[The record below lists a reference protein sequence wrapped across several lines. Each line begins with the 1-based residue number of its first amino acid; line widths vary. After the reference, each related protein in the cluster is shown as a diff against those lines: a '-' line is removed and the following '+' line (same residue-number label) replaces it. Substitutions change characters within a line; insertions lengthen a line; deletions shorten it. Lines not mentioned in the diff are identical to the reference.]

1 MGQVEEQRYVCRI
14 CSKPCVSGKS
24 LGGHM
29 RAHLASKKSAVNPNC
44 VEEFGDSD
52 ESKHA
57 LTAKTTNSCRE
68 CGKEFASLRALSGHM
83 RFHSIKNK
91 KEVHLCKECGR
102 GFESIRAVFGHMK
115 SHSTKKVSSVVV
127 ESFCPV
133 RRKRSEIK
141 YKGTV
146 SANPSVSG
154 VDASCCSASEA
165 EEAEEAA
172 RCLVMLSR
180 GVGSFSK
187 LISDSDHSGG
197 VVASNV
203 SEFENGM
210 GVDLVCD
217 EGFLK
222 DGIESNGCDDE
233 SCENGA
239 DLEMVEEKHR
249 AMSSDWVEQEMGSG
263 GSARGSLRGAASM
276 RRCSSLL
283 EMDAVAVIW

>member
-141 YKGTV
+141 YKGT
-146 SANPSVSG
+146 G
-154 VDASCCSASEA
+154 C
-165 EEAEEAA
+165 
-172 RCLVMLSR
+172 
-180 GVGSFSK
+180 GSFSK

-263 GSARGSLRGAASM
+263 GSARGSLRELRA
-276 RRCSSLL
+276 
-283 EMDAVAVIW
+283 

>member
-1 MGQVEEQRYVCRI
+1 MGQVEEQRFVCKI
-14 CSKPCVSGKS
+14 CSKPCISGKS

-83 RFHSIKNK
+83 RCHSIKND
-91 KEVHLCKECGR
+91 KEVHSCKECGR
-102 GFESIRAVFGHMK
+102 GFVSMRAVFGHMK
-115 SHSTKKVSSVVV
+115 SHSTKRVVMKVVSSVVV
-127 ESFCPV
+127 ENFCPV

-146 SANPSVSG
+146 SVNPSFSG
-154 VDASCCSASEA
+154 VDASHCGAS
-165 EEAEEAA
+165 EAEEAA

-187 LISDSDHSGG
+187 LVSDSDHSGG
-197 VVASNV
+197 VVASN
-203 SEFENGM
+203 GM
-210 GVDLVCD
+210 
-217 EGFLK
+217 EAMGF
-222 DGIESNGCDDE
+222 D
-233 SCENGA
+233 
-239 DLEMVEEKHR
+239 R
-249 AMSSDWVEQEMGSG
+249 VEQEM